1 LGVREIDLEIL
12 HCYRCGNSW
21 GPRSRIVRICSRCKS
36 KLWDEP
42 RLQVPTVGDGPG
54 VEEVLGPHRERI
66 AAIARRYGARELR
79 VYGSVARRQTR
90 ASSDVDL
97 LVTFDRRSRSK
108 STLRSLD
115 FAQELEAV
123 LGRRVDVATEES
135 LHWYIQ
141 PQVIAE
147 AIPL

>member
-1 LGVREIDLEIL
+1 VREIEVELL

-21 GPRSRIVRICSRCKS
+21 VPRSRIVRICPRCKS

-42 RLQVPTVGDGPG
+42 KLRVPTIGNGPG
-54 VEEVLGPHRERI
+54 VEEILGPYRRRI
-66 AAIARRYGARELR
+66 DSIARRYGARELR
-79 VYGSVARRQTR
+79 VFGSIARRQGR
-90 ASSDVDL
+90 PSSDVDF
-97 LVTFDRRSRSK
+97 LVTFDQDSPSK
-108 STLRSLD
+108 SALRSLD
-115 FAQELEAV
+115 FARELEDL
-123 LGRRVDVATEES
+123 LGRRVDVATEQS